1 MQNHRNVLDRL
12 LSIYHQQAPILKDKY
27 GSLLTINLLN
37 IVLKDLI
44 ELPTTPHD
52 RVYVNCKKLFA
63 DLEKMYPSNI
73 FREKY
78 LDTIFEVDVHQIII
92 SVELFIRL
100 ADKIQDA
107 QELIANQISW
117 NALEYRYR
125 ITSNNSRTPRISE
138 RSIKYLSKGKGEF

>member
-27 GSLLTINLLN
+27 GSLVTINLLN
-37 IVLKDLI
+37 IVLQDLI

-125 ITSNNSRTPRISE
+125 ITSNNSHTPRISE
-138 RSIKYLSKGKGEF
+138 RSIKYL